1 MVADLP
7 SRVSLLS
14 LSFCCPVRGEAEF
27 PARSVVRS
35 VTRSV
40 PFLFFLRCAATTQAT
55 HPLRH
60 FGKKKKKHKTN
71 GLRGHNSNSHS
82 VTSSHSPLARCST
95 RSFQLVCRSR
105 PQAEALRS
113 AVVSSRSNPT
123 VLPILNFPTSILSL
137 PSPPLSPAP
146 IKPPTVDPGSAQS
159 RCRLGSMETSFVELS
174 QMIAAADSEVRSSP
188 HLGSQRSAE
197 HPRVLRRPRSV
208 DGIAVRADSREP
220 LSPQAD
226 SMEA

>member
-60 FGKKKKKHKTN
+60 FGKKKNIKQMGCEVTTVTVTP
-71 GLRGHNSNSHS
+71 SHRH
-82 VTSSHSPLARCST
+82 TP
-95 RSFQLVCRSR
+95 
-105 PQAEALRS
+105 
-113 AVVSSRSNPT
+113 
-123 VLPILNFPTSILSL
+123 LSL
-137 PSPPLSPAP
+137 AARLAPFNSYATHDLKQKLFDPLLSLLDRIQPSCP
-146 IKPPTVDPGSAQS
+146 
-159 RCRLGSMETSFVELS
+159 F
-174 QMIAAADSEVRSSP
+174 
-188 HLGSQRSAE
+188 
-197 HPRVLRRPRSV
+197 
-208 DGIAVRADSREP
+208 
-220 LSPQAD
+220 
-226 SMEA
+226 